1 MDLKVLLAQWEQVN
15 KEQELLITPPSKR
28 RVTKKHVVKK
38 PVSKKPKIK
47 NRKRYEV
54 NYIKLSSPLSFPHH
68 QQPITKN
75 METEARKL
83 YREEVWRLTELN
95 DLSVLKHHDKRGFN
109 NYHLDHIIPL
119 KYGWKHQ
126 LPPEYIANIRNLRFI
141 PWRDNLKKGFQLTSK
156 AKHLLESHPPRSI

>member
-15 KEQELLITPPSKR
+15 KEQELLIKTP
-28 RVTKKHVVKK
+28 TNK
-38 PVSKKPKIK
+38 P
-47 NRKRYEV
+47 NRE
-54 NYIKLSSPLSFPHH
+54 S
-68 QQPITKN
+68 
-75 METEARKL
+75 